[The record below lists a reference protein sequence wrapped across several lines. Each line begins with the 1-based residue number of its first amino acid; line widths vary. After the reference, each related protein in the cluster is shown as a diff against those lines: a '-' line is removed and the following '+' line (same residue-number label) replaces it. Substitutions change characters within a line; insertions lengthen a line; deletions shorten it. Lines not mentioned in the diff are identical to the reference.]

1 MKENTLILDLDPE
14 LTKDVYSFDKII
26 ANNPRMAEI
35 LHIAQKVKDYKT
47 TILITGE
54 PGTGKGFL
62 AKTIHANSNRSSKP
76 FLYLN
81 CNSLTEKEMCCAIT
95 GCVIKNDE
103 GLKPQKGML
112 LDAEGGTFFID
123 EVCQMPLSLQLKL
136 LKIIQDEKFTPIGSH
151 TPTPFNV
158 RFIFANS
165 KDVST
170 EVRAGKF
177 LEELFYKINVV
188 SMAMPP
194 LRQRPEDIPDL
205 ANLFLQKHNARLGT
219 KVKSI
224 HPDAMIC
231 LQQYDWPGNIM
242 ELESTIERAIT
253 LTEGDTILPELFADL
268 KPKGIQDTMV
278 EIIDDRDLSI
288 KKRTKILEKELIQRA
303 LAKTNGNKTQA
314 AHILEISLPALLYKM
329 KDYGLFT
336 PSYSKENAKEEN

>member
-1 MKENTLILDLDPE
+1 MKENALILDLDPE

-26 ANNPRMAEI
+26 GGSPRMAEI

-81 CNSLTEKEMCCAIT
+81 CSSLTEKEMCCAIA
-95 GCVIKNDE
+95 GCVIRDDD
-103 GLKPQKGML
+103 GLKPQKGLL
-112 LDAEGGTFFID
+112 LDAEGGTFFLD
-123 EVCQMPLSLQLKL
+123 EICQMPFSLQLKL

-188 SMAMPP
+188 SIAMPP
-194 LRQRPEDIPDL
+194 LRHRAEDIPAL
-205 ANLFLQKHNARLGT
+205 ANMFLAKHNTRLGT
-219 KVKSI
+219 KIKAI
-224 HPDAMIC
+224 HPDAMAI

-253 LTEGDTILPELFADL
+253 LTEGDTILPDVFADL
-268 KPKGIQDTMV
+268 KPKGIQDIPLETF
-278 EIIDDRDLSI
+278 DDRDLSI
-288 KKRTKILEKELIQRA
+288 KKRSKILEKELIQRA
-303 LAKTNGNKTQA
+303 LVKTNGNKTQA

-336 PSYSKENAKEEN
+336 PSYSKDTPKEN